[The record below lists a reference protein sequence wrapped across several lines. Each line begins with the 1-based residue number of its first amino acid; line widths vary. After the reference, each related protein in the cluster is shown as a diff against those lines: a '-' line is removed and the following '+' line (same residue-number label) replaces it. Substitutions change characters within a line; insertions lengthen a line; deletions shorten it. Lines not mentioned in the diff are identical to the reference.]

1 MATNVFIDII
11 SIIIIITIIIN
22 FIIDNFI
29 IIIAFI
35 IFIASTVTIIDPEP
49 LQASLTGRTRPGS
62 SHNYVALE
70 CIPLI
75 DCVCIFDTLSLGG
88 IQFVDIS
95 VPRNVHPGKDD
106 DNSDDDD
113 SADDDS
119 DDDDS
124 DDDDSDDDESDEDDS
139 DGVDDDGDGDDCI
152 DIDGDVDDDDLLL
165 HVVMSLTIIIII
177 IFIHLM
183 CLMLDCSSVEN
194 VFCYNVDDLKGEQLS
209 SSYSLPSSSMSSSSS
224 LLLSWCSQ
232 DYPCHSSL

>member
-11 SIIIIITIIIN
+11 SIIIMITIIIN

-49 LQASLTGRTRPGS
+49 LQASLNGRTRPGS

-95 VPRNVHPGKDD
+95 VPRNVHPGKDMI
-106 DNSDDDD
+106 
-113 SADDDS
+113 
-119 DDDDS
+119 
-124 DDDDSDDDESDEDDS
+124 
-139 DGVDDDGDGDDCI
+139 VMIMLVMIMMMLVMIMMFFIDGDGDDAS
-152 DIDGDVDDDDLLL
+152 DNDDVF
-165 HVVMSLTIIIII
+165 HWW
-177 IFIHLM
+177 
-183 CLMLDCSSVEN
+183 
-194 VFCYNVDDLKGEQLS
+194 
-209 SSYSLPSSSMSSSSS
+209 
-224 LLLSWCSQ
+224 WC
-232 DYPCHSSL
+232 

>member
-1 MATNVFIDII
+1 M
-11 SIIIIITIIIN
+11 ITIIIN

-106 DNSDDDD
+106 D
-113 SADDDS
+113 DS

-124 DDDDSDDDESDEDDS
+124 DDDDCRYHIMSCRLVSTFSLSIPTFLRIKYDFL
-139 DGVDDDGDGDDCI
+139 
-152 DIDGDVDDDDLLL
+152 DV
-165 HVVMSLTIIIII
+165 SGR
-177 IFIHLM
+177 
-183 CLMLDCSSVEN
+183 
-194 VFCYNVDDLKGEQLS
+194 Y
-209 SSYSLPSSSMSSSSS
+209 
-224 LLLSWCSQ
+224 
-232 DYPCHSSL
+232 